1 MLIIIATN
9 IIEKDKTRGDKM
21 SEQIKTVV
29 AMLQKEINALREQI
43 EKLNKENKHLKLEN
57 RRLKARCKANIYGEW

>member
-1 MLIIIATN
+1 
-9 IIEKDKTRGDKM
+9 M

-29 AMLQKEINALREQI
+29 IMLQKEINALREQI

>member
-1 MLIIIATN
+1 
-9 IIEKDKTRGDKM
+9 M

-57 RRLKARCKANIYGEW
+57 RRFRLRLTCDKSCVCYVVMLRCCKDVVVLRC

>member
-1 MLIIIATN
+1 
-9 IIEKDKTRGDKM
+9 M

-29 AMLQKEINALREQI
+29 AMLQKERNALRGQI